1 MVFNLERS
9 KYLYYMTV
17 ETALDDEIITGEE
30 SQILSILALSLIHI

>member
-17 ETALDDEIITGEE
+17 ETALDDEIITGENLKIIYF
-30 SQILSILALSLIHI
+30 SKIFRC